1 MDAENLEDLIAM
13 RRRVETERKRKR
25 KKKNNKSAETTALV
39 SHGVA
44 EQGEKGREHS
54 LARVSLFGAYGGRS
68 ADEEVVDPYY
78 GDGKG
83 FEVAFEQVERFS
95 RGFLRSLEEG
105 VGGGGFDGDGT

>member
-13 RRRVETERKRKR
+13 RRRVEKERKRER
-25 KKKNNKSAETTALV
+25 NNKTAETTASV
-39 SHGVA
+39 GNGVR
-44 EQGEKGREHS
+44 EQGEKGREQT
-54 LARVSLFGAYGGRS
+54 LARVSLFGAFGGRS
-68 ADEEVVDPYY
+68 PNEEVVDPYY